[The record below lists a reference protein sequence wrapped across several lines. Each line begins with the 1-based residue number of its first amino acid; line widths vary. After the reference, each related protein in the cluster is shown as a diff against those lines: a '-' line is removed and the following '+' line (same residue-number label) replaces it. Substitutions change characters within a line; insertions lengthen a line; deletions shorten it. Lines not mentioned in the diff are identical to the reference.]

1 MRAVLFMMVASV
13 YAGLGA
19 CVGSGDDTTTNVPVL
34 QPEAG
39 VADAS
44 KGLDATAR
52 GDGTGGDANAADSAA
67 DADAYAGEDGSTP
80 TLALLRFANWSAGA
94 PAVDFCLAPHGTGAF
109 KIPVLGTSAAAID
122 EAGVIDA
129 GSGALPFPKSTAYLL
144 VDPAQYDAR
153 LVAGGSSDC
162 SAKIAEDATSLP
174 ALASG
179 AAGTIA
185 LVGATQ
191 PRGGEPGL
199 RIVGFLDDLQ
209 SNLATAFELRA
220 INAAP
225 DLPKVDV
232 GTLSGG
238 LFQSSFVGVPF
249 GASSAGI
256 ANVGR
261 SSPDSNGYVPVTLL
275 VNAVLAASPSI
286 PPLLDGSAGS
296 IVAQTSP
303 INVGLGAVVTVAVV
317 GASGQT
323 ATQIVECVDNG
334 GTAGLAGNC
343 QVVSQ

>member
-1 MRAVLFMMVASV
+1 MRAVPFMIASV
-13 YAGLGA
+13 YAGLGLGA
-19 CVGSGDDTTTNVPVL
+19 CVGSGDDTTTKVPVL
-34 QPEAG
+34 QPDAG

-52 GDGTGGDANAADSAA
+52 GDSTGGDANAADSAA
-67 DADAYAGEDGSTP
+67 DADAGENGSTP
-80 TLALLRFANWSAGA
+80 TLALLRFANWSASA
-94 PAVDFCLAPHGTGAF
+94 PAVDFCIAPHGTGAF
-109 KIPVLGTSAAAID
+109 KIPVLGTRAAAID
-122 EAGVIDA
+122 EAGVIEA
-129 GSGALPFPKSTAYLL
+129 GSGALPFPQSSAYLL

-153 LVAGGSSDC
+153 LVAGGSPDC

-174 ALASG
+174 ALPSG

-199 RIVGFLDDLQ
+199 RIVGFLDDLE
-209 SNLATAFELRA
+209 SKLPTAFELRA

-238 LFQSSFVGVPF
+238 LFQSSLVGVPF

-317 GASGQT
+317 GTNGQAT
-323 ATQIVECVDNG
+323 AQIVECVDNG